1 MIYDT
6 TGQLLGRLLVV
17 DDEPLV
23 LEMLSETLRMR
34 QHHVVSVCD
43 AETALKEIE
52 RGAFDLVIS
61 DLHLPGLSGVDLL
74 VRIKSVDPTLPVIVV
89 TGQPAL
95 DKAIDAMK
103 KGASDF
109 ITKPFSIEQIHHIV
123 QKNLQERRLIEENQ
137 RLMAELNNK
146 AVIEQLNRQL
156 HQKIS
161 QITKLYRIS
170 EAFHSSVENQSLLQY
185 MVDMA
190 SDLTDA
196 QRVSLLTFDPAR
208 ECLRIR
214 ASKGISSEILRKTSL
229 EVGKGV
235 AGQVAQER
243 RPLRVTSHDQT
254 SLRPPS
260 NATYATHSWLSVPL
274 FIGGELLGVLNMTDK
289 ADGSDFTEEDEYV
302 AMTLAE
308 KAAIKI
314 ENNALYEGIYSNL
327 LDTLRSLVSTLEAK
341 DAYTRH
347 HSQRV
352 TDISLKLARKVGC
365 TEEECESVAFAGVL
379 HDIGKVGINDNILL
393 KTSRLTDAEYT
404 IIKQHPVIGARI
416 IEPLGL
422 IQEERDIILH
432 HHERIDGRGY
442 PDGLKGSEIP
452 FLARIVAIA
461 DSFDAM
467 TSTRAYR
474 KPRPMDEV
482 LEEFDKYS
490 GTQFDPELVQVF
502 LEALEEGE
510 IEAYGV
516 DAEPQIG
523 IEPMAEAE
531 GS

>member
-1 MIYDT
+1 
-6 TGQLLGRLLVV
+6 
-17 DDEPLV
+17 
-23 LEMLSETLRMR
+23 
-34 QHHVVSVCD
+34 
-43 AETALKEIE
+43 
-52 RGAFDLVIS
+52 
-61 DLHLPGLSGVDLL
+61 
-74 VRIKSVDPTLPVIVV
+74 
-89 TGQPAL
+89 
-95 DKAIDAMK
+95 
-103 KGASDF
+103 
-109 ITKPFSIEQIHHIV
+109 
-123 QKNLQERRLIEENQ
+123 
-137 RLMAELNNK
+137 
-146 AVIEQLNRQL
+146 
-156 HQKIS
+156 
-161 QITKLYRIS
+161 
-170 EAFHSSVENQSLLQY
+170 
-185 MVDMA
+185 
-190 SDLTDA
+190 
-196 QRVSLLTFDPAR
+196 
-208 ECLRIR
+208 
-214 ASKGISSEILRKTSL
+214 
-229 EVGKGV
+229 
-235 AGQVAQER
+235 
-243 RPLRVTSHDQT
+243 
-254 SLRPPS
+254 
-260 NATYATHSWLSVPL
+260 
-274 FIGGELLGVLNMTDK
+274 MTDK

-352 TDISLKLARKVGC
+352 TDISLKLARRVGC

-442 PDGLKGSEIP
+442 PDGLKGEEIP

-474 KPRPMDEV
+474 KPRPMEEV
-482 LEEFDKYS
+482 LEEFEKFS
-490 GTQFDPELVQVF
+490 GTQFDSDLVPVF

-510 IEAYGV
+510 IEAYGA
-516 DAEPQIG
+516 DAEPQVG
-523 IEPMAEAE
+523 IEPMTETE
-531 GS
+531 RS

>member
-1 MIYDT
+1 
-6 TGQLLGRLLVV
+6 
-17 DDEPLV
+17 
-23 LEMLSETLRMR
+23 
-34 QHHVVSVCD
+34 
-43 AETALKEIE
+43 
-52 RGAFDLVIS
+52 
-61 DLHLPGLSGVDLL
+61 
-74 VRIKSVDPTLPVIVV
+74 VV

-254 SLRPPS
+254 SCVRRRTPPTPRTRGCRS
-260 NATYATHSWLSVPL
+260 PSSSRGTAGRAQHDRQ
-274 FIGGELLGVLNMTDK
+274 G
-289 ADGSDFTEEDEYV
+289 DGSDFTEEDEYV

-379 HDIGKVGINDNILL
+379 HDICNVGINDNILL
-393 KTSRLTDAEYT
+393 KTPASPMTNT
-404 IIKQHPVIGARI
+404 PSIKQPGDRARI
-416 IEPLGL
+416 IE
-422 IQEERDIILH
+422 R
-432 HHERIDGRGY
+432 
-442 PDGLKGSEIP
+442 
-452 FLARIVAIA
+452 
-461 DSFDAM
+461 
-467 TSTRAYR
+467 
-474 KPRPMDEV
+474 
-482 LEEFDKYS
+482 S
-490 GTQFDPELVQVF
+490 G
-502 LEALEEGE
+502 
-510 IEAYGV
+510 
-516 DAEPQIG
+516 
-523 IEPMAEAE
+523 
-531 GS
+531 

>member
-1 MIYDT
+1 
-6 TGQLLGRLLVV
+6 
-17 DDEPLV
+17 
-23 LEMLSETLRMR
+23 
-34 QHHVVSVCD
+34 
-43 AETALKEIE
+43 
-52 RGAFDLVIS
+52 
-61 DLHLPGLSGVDLL
+61 
-74 VRIKSVDPTLPVIVV
+74 
-89 TGQPAL
+89 
-95 DKAIDAMK
+95 
-103 KGASDF
+103 
-109 ITKPFSIEQIHHIV
+109 
-123 QKNLQERRLIEENQ
+123 
-137 RLMAELNNK
+137 
-146 AVIEQLNRQL
+146 
-156 HQKIS
+156 
-161 QITKLYRIS
+161 
-170 EAFHSSVENQSLLQY
+170 

-214 ASKGISSEILRKTSL
+214 ASKGISSDILRKTSL
-229 EVGKGV
+229 EVGKGI

-243 RPLRVTSHDQT
+243 RPLRVTSREHAE
-254 SLRPPS
+254 SRS
-260 NATYATHSWLSVPL
+260 SSSGASYASHSWLSVPL

-352 TDISLKLARKVGC
+352 TDISLKLARRVGC

-442 PDGLKGSEIP
+442 PDGLKGDEIP

-474 KPRPMDEV
+474 KPRPMEEV
-482 LEEFDKYS
+482 LEEFEKFS
-490 GTQFDPELVQVF
+490 GTQFDSDLVPVF

-523 IEPMAEAE
+523 IEPVAEAE
-531 GS
+531 GH